1 MSKIKHIVALFIV
14 FGIIA
19 SIAYFLPRMD
29 FAKEWL
35 PASLIPKSVAAKDT
49 SALDTIPFVD
59 GLKNELQ
66 VLNTSYSKKKK
77 RDIWTL
83 GKGRTI
89 IVYLMQAQRFIQA
102 KGGKISYM
110 EELHDNNNVF
120 QAATLDLIDPKGDS
134 LKLELQVSENEFRS
148 NASVLGIAFQTG
160 EITPEYIVALNKLDF
175 PFTLLVTPFNMPEG
189 YVNDIRR
196 IKHKD
201 VFLWLYME
209 SNKLNMRHN
218 KYRPIRIH
226 HTEEQIEEIITD
238 AKNYFPDA
246 KGVATRFS
254 EQAVEHRQ
262 LLQATF
268 KPIETQNLSFYDLSL
283 NKMSKVQET
292 CKDFKIKCKV
302 AAPYN
307 PDNSSLADYVKHRLN
322 DARKN
327 GLSTIVMP
335 LNDTSLEMAA
345 TIQKKAKAQGT
356 SIVNLST
363 FISY

>member
-19 SIAYFLPRMD
+19 AIAYFLPKME
-29 FAKEWL
+29 FARSWL
-35 PASLIPKSVAAKDT
+35 PSGLIPDSVSAAEE
-49 SALDTIPFVD
+49 SALDTIPFID

-66 VLNTSYSKKKK
+66 ILGTTFNKRKKKEV
-77 RDIWTL
+77 WTL

-89 IVYLMQAQRFIQA
+89 IVYLMQAQRFIQS
-102 KGGKISYM
+102 KGGKIVYM
-110 EELHDNNNVF
+110 EELHDNPNVF
-120 QAATLDLIDPKGDS
+120 QAAELDLVDPKGDS

-148 NASVLGIAFQTG
+148 NASVLAVAFQTG
-160 EITPEYIVALNKLDF
+160 ELTPEYIVALNKLEY

-189 YVNDIRR
+189 FVNDARR
-196 IKHKD
+196 VKHKD

-226 HTEEQIEEIITD
+226 HTEEQIEEIIND
-238 AKNYFPDA
+238 AKSYFPDA

-268 KPIETQNLSFYDLSL
+268 KPLEANHFSFFDLSL
-283 NKMSKVQET
+283 NKMSKVEET
-292 CKDFKIKCKV
+292 CKDYKIKCKV
-302 AAPYN
+302 TPPYN
-307 PDNSSLADYVKHRLN
+307 PDNSSLGDYVKRKLN

-327 GLSTIVMP
+327 GMAAVIIP
-335 LNDTSLEMAA
+335 LNDAGLEMAA
-345 TIQKKAKAQGT
+345 MIQKKAKAQGT